1 MLVQKHWAGVGASE
15 RDELGYPNVALS
27 EGAGRNAADPTRL
40 AAVAFIEADR
50 TLRET
55 QDGDQASSA
64 FLALVDKGSIGPKAA
79 MAGTPYA

>member
-1 MLVQKHWAGVGASE
+1 M
-15 RDELGYPNVALS
+15 
-27 EGAGRNAADPTRL
+27 

-55 QDGDQASSA
+55 QDGDEAGPA
-64 FLALVDKGSIGPKAA
+64 FLAIVDKGSIGLKAA

>member
-1 MLVQKHWAGVGASE
+1 M
-15 RDELGYPNVALS
+15 VALS
-27 EGAGRNAADPTRL
+27 EGAGRNAADPDTRL

-50 TLRET
+50 TLPET
-55 QDGDQASSA
+55 QDGDEAGSA